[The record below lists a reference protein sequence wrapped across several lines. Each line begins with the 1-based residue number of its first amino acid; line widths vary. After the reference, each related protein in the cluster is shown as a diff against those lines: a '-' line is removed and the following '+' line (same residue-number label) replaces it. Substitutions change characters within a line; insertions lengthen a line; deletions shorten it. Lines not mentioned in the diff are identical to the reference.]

1 MTENVTNEL
10 IYDVMKA
17 MQARLGNMEESM
29 REQRG
34 QLAAIRNDLHSIRME
49 ITVVKTDVSNIY
61 QTNGAFDS
69 RMARV
74 ERPLEII
81 NTPH

>member
-1 MTENVTNEL
+1 MTVKVTNEL
-10 IYDVMKA
+10 MYEVLKA

-49 ITVVKTDVSNIY
+49 ITAVKTDVSNIY

-74 ERPLEII
+74 ERRLEII
-81 NTPH
+81 DTPH